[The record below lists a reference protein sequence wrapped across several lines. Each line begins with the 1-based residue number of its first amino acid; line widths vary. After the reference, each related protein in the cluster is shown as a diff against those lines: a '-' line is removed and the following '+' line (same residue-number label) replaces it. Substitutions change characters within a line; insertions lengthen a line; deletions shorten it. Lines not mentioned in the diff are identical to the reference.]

1 MDINLI
7 KEKILEVIP
16 NELSLYDVSYQKEG
30 GNLILQVLLDKKE
43 GITIEDLEGAN
54 KLISDML
61 DKYDSDMPLY
71 YLEVSSPGAEKE
83 LRNYEEIKENV
94 GKYIYLETNLV
105 KYYGTLE
112 EVNEDNLVI
121 RVNFKGRFKN
131 NNISLADLN
140 FIRLAVKV

>member
-30 GNLILQVLLDKKE
+30 GNLILQVLLDKKD

-121 RVNFKGRFKN
+121 RVNFKGLFKN
-131 NNISLADLN
+131 VNISLADLN

>member
-16 NELSLYDVSYQKEG
+16 NELSLYDISYQKEG
-30 GNLILQVLLDKKE
+30 GNLILQVLLDKKD

-131 NNISLADLN
+131 VNISLADLN

>member
-131 NNISLADLN
+131 INISLADLN

>member
-105 KYYGTLE
+105 KYFGTLE

-131 NNISLADLN
+131 INISLADLN

>member
-112 EVNEDNLVI
+112 EVNENNLVI

-131 NNISLADLN
+131 INISLADLN

>member
-131 NNISLADLN
+131 VNISLADLN

>member
-30 GNLILQVLLDKKE
+30 GNLILQVLLDKKD

-131 NNISLADLN
+131 INISLADLN

>member
-54 KLISDML
+54 KLIYDML

-131 NNISLADLN
+131 INISLADLN

>member
-30 GNLILQVLLDKKE
+30 GNLILQVLLDKKD

-94 GKYIYLETNLV
+94 GKYIYLATNLV

-131 NNISLADLN
+131 VNISLADLN

>member
-112 EVNEDNLVI
+112 EINEDNLVI

-131 NNISLADLN
+131 INISLADLN

>member
-30 GNLILQVLLDKKE
+30 GNLILQVLLDKKD

-94 GKYIYLETNLV
+94 SKYIYLETNLV

-131 NNISLADLN
+131 VNISLADLN

>member
-30 GNLILQVLLDKKE
+30 GNLILQVLLDKKD

-131 NNISLADLN
+131 VNISLADLN